1 MRNIAYIIALSFLLF
16 SCNALPLGIRKN
28 FNGTGKMEKELFEKN
43 GNAFVVTSMYAN
55 FSQVWT
61 YTEDYRIRYDLLEG
75 KIQKI
80 DTTASTFYN
89 DYLRESQK
97 NFEGLSPLNCPELD
111 GGLFLIRMNY
121 NAKSSQIDYYS
132 VNIKCLF
139 DKENEDPFM
148 RNMAK
153 DIDFLNPLLLR

>member
-1 MRNIAYIIALSFLLF
+1 MKNLIYILGLSLVLF
-16 SCNALPLGIRKN
+16 SCNTLKQSITRNFRKTN
-28 FNGTGKMEKELFEKN
+28 QIAEELFSKN
-43 GNAFVVTSMYAN
+43 GNSFVVTSMYAN

-61 YTEDYRIRYDLLEG
+61 YTENYRVRYDLLG
-75 KIQKI
+75 SRIQKI
-80 DTTASTFYN
+80 DSTASTFYN

-121 NAKSSQIDYYS
+121 NAKSSPIDYYS